1 MEEDKAVIS
10 HLTPEKDKQSH
21 DEKEEVEKN
30 IFAKQSKTKYS
41 EKVADSEFDKVFAD
55 NKIDVDMES
64 EYKENNMIEEEEII
78 ELTRESKLDF
88 ARGVDYDQ
96 MNDLIASLKKD
107 NHTEEEITVAA
118 DTIKQINN
126 TEIFQMLLKKIGSEA
141 PSRVEAIFAKNEEM
155 IQHRSGSFDLPD
167 RYEDFDIKSIF

>member
-1 MEEDKAVIS
+1 
-10 HLTPEKDKQSH
+10 
-21 DEKEEVEKN
+21 
-30 IFAKQSKTKYS
+30 
-41 EKVADSEFDKVFAD
+41 
-55 NKIDVDMES
+55 
-64 EYKENNMIEEEEII
+64 
-78 ELTRESKLDF
+78 
-88 ARGVDYDQ
+88 